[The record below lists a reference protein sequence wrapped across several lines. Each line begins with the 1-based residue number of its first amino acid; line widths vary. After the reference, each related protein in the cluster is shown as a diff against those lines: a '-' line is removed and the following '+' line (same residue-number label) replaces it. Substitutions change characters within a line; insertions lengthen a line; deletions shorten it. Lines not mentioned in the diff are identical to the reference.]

1 VLAVPAIRDKL
12 QLQGAAPV
20 GNTPEQFRAQIV
32 AERDKMIG
40 LVRRQGIKL
49 EQ

>member
-1 VLAVPAIRDKL
+1 VPI
-12 QLQGAAPV
+12 

-32 AERDKMIG
+32 AERDKMID
-40 LVRRQGIKL
+40 LVKRQGIKL